1 MDKLRH
7 ISIAVP
13 DIAAAATF
21 YENTFGLERVKDTGR
36 SICLSDGTI
45 NVTLTPPT
53 DLTSTDCK
61 GFVGIHHLGFVVTDK
76 EETNKKISQNGGRS
90 SDGKCWDPNDIMV
103 NISDKDWVGS
113 K

>member
-7 ISIAVP
+7 ISMSVK
-13 DIAAAATF
+13 DIQAAALF
-21 YENTFGLERVKDTGR
+21 YEKTFGLERVKESER

-45 NVTLTPPT
+45 NLTLTPPA

-61 GFVGIHHLGFVVTDK
+61 DFVGIHHLGFVVDDK
-76 EETNKKISQNGGRS
+76 EGAAERLIENGGRA
-90 SDGKCWDPNDIMV
+90 SDGRCWDPNGIMV
-103 NISDKDWVGS
+103 NVSDKYWVGS